1 MDLAQ
6 INNIYATVLHS
17 DNIQDRVREKGNQDG
32 ETRQMKPAAG
42 QLQDKQREGHGLT
55 SLSDGEGGVVV
66 PDGGAGVGGP
76 EAGVAPA
83 RRAVLQEGRIPR
95 VR

>member
-1 MDLAQ
+1 M
-6 INNIYATVLHS
+6 
-17 DNIQDRVREKGNQDG
+17 E
-32 ETRQMKPAAG
+32 AAE
-42 QLQDKQREGHGLT
+42 QSLT
-55 SLSDGEGGVVV
+55 SLSDGESGVVV

-83 RRAVLQEGRIPR
+83 RRAVLQEGRIPQ